1 MRKTNWRLITV
12 GVILLDFAVVFF
24 LGVLDMPPRA
34 NDPGEL
40 MRRVGQVA
48 GAVCGISIVI
58 IIFGLVG
65 RKSST

>member
-1 MRKTNWRLITV
+1 MRKTNWRLVTV

-24 LGVLDMPPRA
+24 LEVLDMTPRA
-34 NDPGEL
+34 NGPGEL

-48 GAVCGISIVI
+48 GAVGGISIVI

-65 RKSST
+65 KKSPT